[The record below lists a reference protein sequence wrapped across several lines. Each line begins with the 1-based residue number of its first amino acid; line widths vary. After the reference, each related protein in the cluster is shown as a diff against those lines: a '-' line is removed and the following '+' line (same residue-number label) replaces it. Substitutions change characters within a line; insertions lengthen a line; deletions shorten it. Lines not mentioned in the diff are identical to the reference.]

1 MDDERMT
8 YGEIR
13 KMTLECF
20 YDCCRNIL
28 DINKKTGER
37 TSYDGLEIGYAIYQ
51 CENTPFSPIEKLM
64 FEVFTLILRAG
75 RGPKK
80 AENITRDAITLII
93 SETPLNIL
101 IEDISDDEKRNL
113 LYDMELLGLLDKPE

>member
-1 MDDERMT
+1 MQS
-8 YGEIR
+8 
-13 KMTLECF
+13 
-20 YDCCRNIL
+20 
-28 DINKKTGER
+28 INAK
-37 TSYDGLEIGYAIYQ
+37 I
-51 CENTPFSPIEKLM
+51 PFSPIEKLM

>member
-1 MDDERMT
+1 M
-8 YGEIR
+8 R
-13 KMTLECF
+13 K
-20 YDCCRNIL
+20 Y
-28 DINKKTGER
+28 
-37 TSYDGLEIGYAIYQ
+37 S
-51 CENTPFSPIEKLM
+51 FSPIEKLM

>member
-13 KMTLECF
+13 EMILECF

-28 DINKKTGER
+28 DINQKTGEKS
-37 TSYDGLEIGYAIYQ
+37 SYDGLEIGYASYQ
-51 CENTPFSPIEKLM
+51 YECTPFSPIEKLM

-80 AENITRDAITLII
+80 AEDITRKSINLILK
-93 SETPLNIL
+93 ETPLNIL
-101 IEDISDDEKRNL
+101 IEDLSDDEKRNL
-113 LYDMELLGLLDKPE
+113 LYDMELLGLLEES

>member
-1 MDDERMT
+1 MT

-13 KMTLECF
+13 EMILECF

-28 DINKKTGER
+28 DINQKTGEKS
-37 TSYDGLEIGYAIYQ
+37 SYDGLEIGYASYQ
-51 CENTPFSPIEKLM
+51 YECTPFSPIEKLM

-80 AENITRDAITLII
+80 AEDITRKSINLILK
-93 SETPLNIL
+93 ETPLNIL
-101 IEDISDDEKRNL
+101 IEDLSDDEKRNL
-113 LYDMELLGLLDKPE
+113 LYDMELLGLLEES